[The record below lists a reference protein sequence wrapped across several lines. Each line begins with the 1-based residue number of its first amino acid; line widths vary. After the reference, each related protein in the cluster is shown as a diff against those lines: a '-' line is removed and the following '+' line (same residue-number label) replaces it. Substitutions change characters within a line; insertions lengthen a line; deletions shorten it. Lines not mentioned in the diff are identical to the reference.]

1 MGRPGPSLR
10 PHSRR
15 LEITERVGQRLGAR
29 QPGMVTAVW
38 WLAGLAGR
46 ELVAD
51 DEPGKVFTT
60 ESVATQ

>member
-1 MGRPGPSLR
+1 
-10 PHSRR
+10 
-15 LEITERVGQRLGAR
+15 
-29 QPGMVTAVW
+29 MVTAAW
-38 WLAGLAGR
+38 WLAVLAGR